1 MLDLIALQGL
11 LAHNRGE
18 WFEQLRHEL
27 RRTHDSPYLANAVFD
42 GHLCVAEYL
51 LYGPVPYSEVLAL
64 ADSFRATATHA
75 GALRAVAFAATLGG
89 RSRACSPAI

>member
-51 LYGPVPYSEVLAL
+51 LYGPVPYSEVLGARRFV
-64 ADSFRATATHA
+64 ARDRNTRRAPC
-75 GALRAVAFAATLGG
+75 G
-89 RSRACSPAI
+89 RSRSRPRWRAKQPCSPAI